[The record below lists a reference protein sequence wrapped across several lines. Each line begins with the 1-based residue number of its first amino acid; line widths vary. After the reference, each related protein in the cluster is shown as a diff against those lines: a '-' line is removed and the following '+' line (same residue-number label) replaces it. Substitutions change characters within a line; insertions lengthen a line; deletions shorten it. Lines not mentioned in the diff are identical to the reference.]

1 MSTPAEAVNGTL
13 DYLTVCFIGIPF
25 ITAYNIIS
33 SVFRGM
39 GDSKSP
45 MYFIAV
51 ACAAN
56 IALDY
61 LFMGALNLGPT
72 GAALGTTLSQAISV
86 IISLAVIVKQG

>member
-1 MSTPAEAVNGTL
+1 
-13 DYLTVCFIGIPF
+13 
-25 ITAYNIIS
+25 
-33 SVFRGM
+33 
-39 GDSKSP
+39 

-72 GAALGTTLSQAISV
+72 GAALGTTLSQAISRDN
-86 IISLAVIVKQG
+86 SLACHCQAG